1 LISTF
6 LLTEFDVIL
15 YTNSTMFKDVAK
27 KVITYFLSVQIG
39 MMVIFPSSTNYTL
52 ESYEFGGGAGAGA
65 SSNYLLEGV
74 LGEQTSN
81 DASSAGYTIGSGLL
95 FVQQANVPTIF
106 LTNDADWYNKLKVVL
121 GEQNNP
127 TDTVYAIAISTD
139 NFSTTNY
146 VQSDGTVGAILGQED
161 YLTYAGWG
169 GASGSTIIGLTS
181 GTTYQ
186 VKAKARQG
194 DFSESPYGP
203 VSSAATST
211 SSLVF
216 DIDVASTDTESAAP
230 YNLSVGSLTAG
241 NVTTATNKV
250 WVDIATN
257 AEGGGYV
264 YIAGEYG
271 GLRSTNLNYTI
282 SSSSTDLTI
291 AQEGYGIQNS
301 STAAASGT
309 LTSLSPYNNTSEN
322 VGVVD
327 STIRELYN
335 STAAPISG
343 GRGSFVV
350 KAKVSATTPSS
361 NDYSETL
368 TIIAS
373 GTF

>member
-1 LISTF
+1 MKKDVLKKIISTIF
-6 LLTEFDVIL
+6 TI
-15 YTNSTMFKDVAK
+15 NM
-27 KVITYFLSVQIG
+27 G
-39 MMVIFPSSTNYTL
+39 MLVIFPSSTNYTL

-95 FVQQANVPTIF
+95 YTQQANVPTIF

-121 GEQNNP
+121 GQQNNP

-139 NFSTTNY
+139 NFATTTY
-146 VQSDGTVGAILGQED
+146 VQNDGTIDSTLGQED
-161 YLTYAGWG
+161 YLTYDGWG
-169 GASGSTIIGLTS
+169 GATGSTIIGLTE

-203 VSSAATST
+203 VSSAATSV

-241 NVTTATNKV
+241 NVITANNKV

-282 SSSSTDLTI
+282 SSSSTNLAS

-301 STAAASGT
+301 STNAASGT
-309 LTSLSPYNNTSEN
+309 LTPLSPYNNSSEN
-322 VGVVD
+322 VGAVD
-327 STIRELYN
+327 STIRELYS

-350 KAKVSATTPSS
+350 KAKVSVTTPSS